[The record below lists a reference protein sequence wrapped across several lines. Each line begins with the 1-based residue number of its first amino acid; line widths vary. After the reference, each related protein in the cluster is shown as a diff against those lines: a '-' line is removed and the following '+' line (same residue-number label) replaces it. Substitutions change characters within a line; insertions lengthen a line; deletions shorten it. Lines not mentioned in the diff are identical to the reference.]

1 MTAPKNKLDTFI
13 DRMGLVAEADGLSRI
28 AGRIM
33 GLMVVEGGPLS
44 FAQIAERLAISR
56 ASVSTNTRFLERIG
70 VIERVA
76 VKGERQDYFQLAR
89 APYARLLEGSVAR
102 IKKAQSVVAD
112 AKAELPPQDEACLR
126 RLEELGKFYEA
137 LSESFEDLV
146 ARFDDQSA
154 PTGTQR

>member
-146 ARFDDQSA
+146 ARFDDHSA